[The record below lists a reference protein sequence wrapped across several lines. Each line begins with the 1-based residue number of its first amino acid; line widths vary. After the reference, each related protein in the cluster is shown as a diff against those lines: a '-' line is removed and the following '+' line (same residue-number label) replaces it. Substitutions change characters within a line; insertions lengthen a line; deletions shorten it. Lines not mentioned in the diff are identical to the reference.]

1 MPALSLARMKS
12 RITNRV
18 VGEDKDGADDDILEN
33 LSEELPP
40 TEYWEVELL
49 LETLALG

>member
-1 MPALSLARMKS
+1 MPVVLPARTKS

-18 VGEDKDGADDDILEN
+18 VGEDKDGTDEDILEN

-40 TEYWEVELL
+40 TEYFLHLHVS
-49 LETLALG
+49 